1 MVFNSI
7 DFLIF
12 FPIVLLIYFFIPK
25 KTRYVWLL
33 VSSYYFYMCWN
44 PKYIVLI
51 GFSTIVTYISGI
63 LLGRI
68 NEDGNKM
75 AKIQKKWIVAGSF
88 VINIG
93 ILFFFKYFD
102 FALTY
107 TNQVLSA
114 LGFQIVEKPFD
125 VLLPVGISFY
135 TFQALSYTVDVYR
148 KDIKPEKNIF
158 KYALFVSFFPQ
169 LVAGPIERSTNLMK
183 QVQQVH
189 TFKLW
194 NYENITSG
202 LALMLWGYFMKM
214 VVADRLAILVDV
226 VFGNYTQF
234 GGLVLVVSAVF
245 FAFQIYCDFGS
256 YSLIAMGS
264 AKIMGFTLMENF
276 NTPYFS
282 CSIKEFWRRWH
293 ISLSGWFRDYLY
305 IPLGGNRK
313 GTGRKYINLLITFL
327 VSGLWHGANFTFV
340 VWGGL
345 HGVYQIIGD
354 LLKPLKQKWIERF
367 CIKTECFSYKLLQGL
382 MTFMLVDFAWIF
394 FRSNSLNDSL
404 NYIGRMVRYIDLT
417 TLWNGSLYSLGLTPL
432 EFWIAI
438 ISLIVLFMVDAIRYK
453 KGMHLYEY
461 LNNQFVVLRWAIYM
475 ILVVAIFV
483 FGIYGFEYDAA
494 QFYYF
499 QF

>member
-7 DFLIF
+7 DFLVF
-12 FPIVLLIYFFIPK
+12 FPIVLLIYFVIPR
-25 KTRYVWLL
+25 KTRYIWLL
-33 VSSYYFYMCWN
+33 VASYYFYMSWN
-44 PKYIVLI
+44 PKYAVLI
-51 GFSTIVTYISGI
+51 GFSTVVTYVSGI
-63 LLGRI
+63 LLGKVQ
-68 NEDGNKM
+68 EDHEKK
-75 AKIQKKWIVAGSF
+75 ARLQKKWIVAGSF
-88 VINIG
+88 ITNIG

-107 TNQVLSA
+107 LNQVLSKCNM
-114 LGFQIVEKPFD
+114 QVIEKPFD

-135 TFQALSYTVDVYR
+135 TFQALSYTMDVYR
-148 KDIKPEKNIF
+148 KDIKPEKNLL

-183 QVQQVH
+183 QVQEVH

-194 NYENITSG
+194 NYDRITSG
-202 LALMLWGYFMKM
+202 LSLMLWGYFMKM
-214 VVADRLAILVDV
+214 VVADRLAIPVDF

-234 GGLVLVVSAVF
+234 GAVVLIVAAIF

-264 AKIMGFTLMENF
+264 AKIMGFDLMENF

-282 CSIKEFWRRWH
+282 RSIKEFWRRWH
-293 ISLSGWFRDYLY
+293 VSLSGWFRDYLY

-313 GTGRKYINLLITFL
+313 GKWRKYGNLLITFL
-327 VSGLWHGANFTFV
+327 VSGLWHGANLTFV

-345 HGVYQIIGD
+345 HGLYQIIGEI
-354 LLKPLKQKWIERF
+354 LHPFKEACTKKLRV
-367 CIKTECFSYKLLQGL
+367 KTESFGYGL
-382 MTFMLVDFAWIF
+382 FQCLFTFVLVDFAWIF
-394 FRSNSLNDSL
+394 FRCNSIDDSIA
-404 NYIGRMVRYIDLT
+404 YIGRIVRYMDPWS
-417 TLWNGSLYSLGLTPL
+417 LWNGSLYTLGLTKV

-438 ISLIVLFMVDAIRYK
+438 IALILLLVVDGIRYK
-453 KGMHLYEY
+453 KGMQLYEY
-461 LNNQFVVLRWAIYM
+461 LNTQPIFFRWAIY
-475 ILVVAIFV
+475 IFIVVAIYL
-483 FGIYGFEYDAA
+483 FGIYGFAYDAT